1 MEHRQSSPIGLF
13 IFALVFIVG
22 GWLFYKNIS
31 ESIVEEAEYSK
42 TWPSVEGVISYS
54 DLRTSISDGDRMYAV
69 DLEYKYSVHGATYA
83 GSRISALDGSS
94 SNASGVK
101 KDLQEYPIGKKVMVY
116 YDPEIPS
123 ISLLKPGANLFTYF
137 VKYGPL
143 LFCFIGL
150 LMLFQAIKKIIV
162 FTIALFVGLK
172 N

>member
-1 MEHRQSSPIGLF
+1 MEHRQNSPIGLF

-31 ESIVEEAEYSK
+31 ESIVKEAEDSK

-54 DLRTSISDGDRMYAV
+54 DLRRSISDGDEMFAV
-69 DLEYKYSVHGATYA
+69 DLEYNYFVKGAKHA
-83 GSRISALDGSS
+83 GNRISAIDGSS
-94 SNASGVK
+94 SNKSGVIR
-101 KDLQEYPIGKKVMVY
+101 DLQEYPVGKKVMVF

-143 LFCFIGL
+143 LFCFIGV
-150 LMLFQAIKKIIV
+150 LMLFQVIKKIIV
-162 FTIALFVGLK
+162 FAIALFVGLK